1 MHARAARD
9 RGAARIAVLVV
20 ALLPLLPAAARA
32 QSVRYAARLA
42 NRNRVGLTVTNY
54 GFLGNNFTSR
64 SPSFEFPLG
73 SAYEHMSRAG
83 LWIGALAVSDSGAF
97 TGVTTALVDAIQ
109 GNASADETEFSPL
122 GDQVTERSRLP
133 NSRVYAPD
141 AISDQDL
148 LCEYWDGIPKHS
160 SGNQREAHQ
169 PLNIHVRQVVLSF
182 TLKAADAFV
191 VTRYVI
197 TNEGAPLHDAWLGMY
212 AQFASGNKNSYS
224 VWPPSAGSGPGSW
237 YFKAHI
243 EYDATRRLFSER
255 YCAAPPYPDNCRASV
270 VPPWAGL
277 KLLGTS
283 PDSVTTKRVNWHWW
297 TFEPGDTARDEDR
310 EKYRIMSETQIDDPS
325 GCALLGACS
334 PIQLLSVGP
343 FPTIQHGDSVSFDL
357 AFVGGEDQPSLLQHA
372 DYAQFAHDVNYQLP
386 SPPPSPRLV
395 VEAGSQHADL
405 WWDDSPEFA
414 VDPTSPAPGG
424 RDFEGYRVYIGLDQ
438 QEPTRVAQFDI
449 PDTTGFN
456 TGLEPALAPTPLVR
470 DGITYRYHYRV
481 TGLKDGFRYWGA
493 VTSYDTGDQS
503 VESLESSIGQNKFM
517 VIPTANKQEHPSVVV
532 FPNPYRVEAAW
543 DAGKPPRDKVV
554 WFAGLP
560 TRCTIRVFTL
570 AGDQVMSREFDGASY
585 HTENIR
591 GIWTPERNPDTGPPS
606 LSGAAFAWDMVTDRG
621 QATASGLYLW
631 TVEDHTGGPVQR
643 GKLLIVRSDRQ

>member
-1 MHARAARD
+1 
-9 RGAARIAVLVV
+9 
-20 ALLPLLPAAARA
+20 
-32 QSVRYAARLA
+32 
-42 NRNRVGLTVTNY
+42 
-54 GFLGNNFTSR
+54 
-64 SPSFEFPLG
+64 
-73 SAYEHMSRAG
+73 
-83 LWIGALAVSDSGAF
+83 
-97 TGVTTALVDAIQ
+97 
-109 GNASADETEFSPL
+109 
-122 GDQVTERSRLP
+122 
-133 NSRVYAPD
+133 
-141 AISDQDL
+141 
-148 LCEYWDGIPKHS
+148 
-160 SGNQREAHQ
+160 
-169 PLNIHVRQVVLSF
+169 
-182 TLKAADAFV
+182 
-191 VTRYVI
+191 
-197 TNEGAPLHDAWLGMY
+197 
-212 AQFASGNKNSYS
+212 
-224 VWPPSAGSGPGSW
+224 
-237 YFKAHI
+237 
-243 EYDATRRLFSER
+243 
-255 YCAAPPYPDNCRASV
+255 
-270 VPPWAGL
+270 
-277 KLLGTS
+277 
-283 PDSVTTKRVNWHWW
+283 
-297 TFEPGDTARDEDR
+297 
-310 EKYRIMSETQIDDPS
+310 
-325 GCALLGACS
+325 
-334 PIQLLSVGP
+334 VGP

-372 DYAQFAHDVNYQLP
+372 DYAQFAHDVHYQLP